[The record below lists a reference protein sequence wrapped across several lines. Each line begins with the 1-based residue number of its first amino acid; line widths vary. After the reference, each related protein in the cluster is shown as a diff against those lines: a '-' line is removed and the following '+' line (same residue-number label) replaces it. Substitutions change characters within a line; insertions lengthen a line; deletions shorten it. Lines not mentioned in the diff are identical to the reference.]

1 MKKKVVL
8 LVLAVI
14 LVLIVFSTL
23 ISEDEELEIPS
34 RESMIPAGAVKM
46 TPETDRHPPI
56 TVSDEYEQ
64 PVPLPYPVNTEGAE
78 DSAFIMPDGNTLYV
92 WFTPDTKGDVHAQ
105 ARDLVTGIY
114 VSKKV
119 DGQWQDPERVWL
131 IEPGKA
137 VLDGC
142 EFVSGNKM
150 WFCSAREG
158 YTGLHWFTAELVDG
172 KWTNWENADFDP
184 EYEVGELHI
193 HEDDL
198 YFHSPRSEK
207 GEYDIW
213 VSRRT
218 NGEWGEP
225 ENIATV
231 NSEFRDGWPWISQDG
246 KEMWFTRLE
255 GAPNLYRSKKVEGQ
269 WTEPE
274 LMIRTLAGEASLDNQ
289 GNVYFT
295 HHYYDDEGNMLESDI
310 YVAHKKSANVV
321 EEESI

>member
-1 MKKKVVL
+1 M
-8 LVLAVI
+8 
-14 LVLIVFSTL
+14 
-23 ISEDEELEIPS
+23 
-34 RESMIPAGAVKM
+34 
-46 TPETDRHPPI
+46 
-56 TVSDEYEQ
+56 
-64 PVPLPYPVNTEGAE
+64 
-78 DSAFIMPDGNTLYV
+78 
-92 WFTPDTKGDVHAQ
+92 
-105 ARDLVTGIY
+105 
-114 VSKKV
+114 
-119 DGQWQDPERVWL
+119 
-131 IEPGKA
+131 
-137 VLDGC
+137 
-142 EFVSGNKM
+142 
-150 WFCSAREG
+150 
-158 YTGLHWFTAELVDG
+158 HWFTAELIDG

-184 EYEVGELHI
+184 AYEVGELHI

-246 KEMWFTRLE
+246 KEMWFTRLA
-255 GAPNLYRSKKVEGQ
+255 GAPDLYRSRKVEGQ